1 MIQNLVNLVK
11 DRVEPKEPERTVL
24 LRFVEH
30 LALMFHDA
38 GMERMA
44 ARVFAYV
51 LAEDAEIYTAAE
63 LAEGLGVSR
72 AAISG
77 AVRTLIQAGLV
88 AKEREPGARV
98 DHYRIYDDD
107 VWSAITMQRLPLLQR
122 WKEGIASQITLLDPG
137 SQGAKRMRET
147 QAYFQFMATEL
158 PKLMERWRQDRA
170 TLIAQAVGEAIT

>member
-1 MIQNLVNLVK
+1 VK
-11 DRVEPKEPERTVL
+11 EVDLSQEEQTKAVL

-30 LALMFHDA
+30 LALMFYDA
-38 GMERMA
+38 GMNRMA

-51 LAEDAEIYTAAE
+51 LAEDAERYTAAD

-77 AVRTLIQAGLV
+77 AVRDLVHAGLV
-88 AKEREPGARV
+88 SKEREPGARV

-107 VWSAITMQRLPLLQR
+107 VWSAITMQRLPLLRR
-122 WKEGIASQITLLDPG
+122 WEEGIASQIGLLDAD

-147 QAYFQFMATEL
+147 QAYFRFMATEL
-158 PKLMERWRQDRA
+158 PKLMDRWH
-170 TLIAQAVGEAIT
+170 EAREDLVSRLP